1 MSEHRDSGPGTE
13 PSQSSTATSADGA
26 DATRAVPTPSE
37 ATTTASARIAAASAS
52 RRAQWSSRRTAALRA
67 RNAASSPTHDHAEG
81 LDGNAVEKSFWLLR
95 VAWRAA
101 PWVIVWLASCTLAS
115 GVLPAIVANVGRE
128 IVDVVVTALG
138 ASNGWAQHK
147 NTLWTLIGLEAVLVS
162 LILAAQ
168 RGTAGAQAILR
179 ARLTNTVTDLILQ
192 KSLTLHLEHY
202 EDPDIHDRLMRAK
215 RDAGTRPY
223 NLVVGIFNVARNVVT
238 FLACIVVLA
247 NLSAWAVLIVVLAGL
262 PVFIAE
268 LRFSQHAFD
277 QQRKRSPQQREQA
290 HLEATVSREDFAK
303 EVQLYQLG
311 DEFMSRLRKI
321 TQRIEAEDRSIAIYR
336 NFWGFALNLVGTLA
350 FYSAYAWIVHRTVN
364 EHLSLGEMTMYVTIF
379 RQAQGG
385 VTSGLASLGL
395 MLDDQLYLR
404 DLQSFLSLPIPEAR
418 GTAIEGPDPTAGLVL
433 ENVSFTYFGAAK
445 PALDDVSFR
454 IRPGEMVALVGQNGS
469 GKTTLLKLITRLY
482 EPQEGRILLDG
493 LDIREWDIDALRMRF
508 ALLFQDF
515 ARFKMTAG
523 ENIGAGDVEAWMD
536 EERWERAGKRG
547 LAHDFIAAMGDGYH
561 SQLGKWFR
569 GGTELS
575 GGQWQ
580 KVALARA
587 FMREED
593 QIVVLD
599 EPTAALDPDAEQGI
613 LEHVRE
619 IRGKQSVL
627 LISHRFGS
635 VRVADH
641 ILVLDRGRVSEAGT
655 HDELMAH
662 KGLYQRLFQLQA
674 AGYSDEG
681 PLALSPGSTHAE
693 VSETGPSEVAP
704 SAR

>member
-1 MSEHRDSGPGTE
+1 SSATA
-13 PSQSSTATSADGA
+13 SSST
-26 DATRAVPTPSE
+26 
-37 ATTTASARIAAASAS
+37 SARASSRARAS
-52 RRAQWSSRRTAALRA
+52 TRRSQGLRRAPNTVGAG
-67 RNAASSPTHDHAEG
+67 SPTHDHAEG
-81 LDGNAVEKSFWLLR
+81 LDGNALEKSFWLLR

-101 PWVIVWLASCTLAS
+101 PWVILTMAICTLLM
-115 GVLPAIVANVGRE
+115 GVLPAVVANVGRA
-128 IVDVVVTALG
+128 IVDAVVHALEEPD
-138 ASNGWAQHK
+138 GWATYK
-147 NTLWTLIGLEAVLVS
+147 ERLWGLIGLEAVLVS
-162 LILAAQ
+162 IILAAT
-168 RGTAGAQAILR
+168 RGLSAAQAILK

-192 KSLTLHLEHY
+192 KSLTLRLEHY
-202 EDPDIHDRLMRAK
+202 EDPDIHDRLMRAR

-223 NLVVGIFNVARNVVT
+223 NLVVGIFNVARNATT
-238 FLACIVVLA
+238 FLASIVVLA
-247 NLSAWAVLIVVLAGL
+247 ALSGWAVLIVIVAGL

-290 HLEATVSREDFAK
+290 HLEQVVSREDYAK

-311 DEFMSRLRKI
+311 DEFMERLRKI
-321 TQRIEAEDRSIAIYR
+321 TKKIENEERSIALRR
-336 NFWGFALNLVGTLA
+336 NSWGFVFNLVGTLA
-350 FYSAYAWIVHRTVN
+350 FYGAYAWIVHRAVN
-364 EHLSLGEMTMYVTIF
+364 EHLSLGEMTMYIAIF

-404 DLQSFLSLPIPEAR
+404 DLQSFLSLPIAEYA
-418 GTAIEGPDPTAGLVL
+418 GKATEGPDPDAGLVL
-433 ENVSFTYFGAAK
+433 ENVSFTYADAPK
-445 PALDDVSFR
+445 PALDNVSFQ
-454 IRPGEMVALVGQNGS
+454 IKPGEMVALVGQNGS

-482 EPQEGRILLDG
+482 EPREGRILLDG
-493 LDIREWDIDALRMRF
+493 LDIREWDIDALRLRF
-508 ALLFQDF
+508 ALVFQDF

-523 ENIGAGDVEAWMD
+523 ENIGAGDVDAWMD

-547 LAHDFIAAMGDGYH
+547 LAHEFIAAMPHGYH

-580 KVALARA
+580 KVALSRA

-635 VRVADH
+635 VRIADR
-641 ILVLDRGRVSEAGT
+641 ILVLDRGRINEAGT
-655 HDELMAH
+655 HEQLMAR

-674 AGYSDEG
+674 AGYSDEPVTVG
-681 PLALSPGSTHAE
+681 KSESRAKSLEAGAE
-693 VSETGPSEVAP
+693 A
-704 SAR
+704 